1 MPKIHQIVWLDDAKA
16 DFAFWIKTDKLIVK
30 RIESLIDSIESTPES
45 GIGKP
50 EGLKHK
56 FSGYWS
62 RRINLEHRL
71 IYKVLHDKK
80 QVLIVSCKG
89 HYSNNQNLS

>member
-1 MPKIHQIVWLDDAKA
+1 MLKAYKIIWEDKAKV
-16 DFAFWIKTDKLIVK
+16 DFAFWIKTDKQIVK
-30 RIESLIDSIESTPES
+30 RIESLIDSIASSPEF

-50 EGLKHK
+50 EKLRHK

-71 IYKVLHDKK
+71 IYKVLDDKK
-80 QVLIVSCKG
+80 QVWIVSCKE
-89 HYSNNQNLS
+89 HYKN

>member
-1 MPKIHQIVWLDDAKA
+1 MLKVYQIIWEDDAKA
-16 DFAFWIKTDKLIVK
+16 EFAFWLKTDKLIVK
-30 RIESLIDSIESTPES
+30 RIESLIDSIASSPEF

-50 EGLKHK
+50 ERLKHK

-80 QVLIVSCKG
+80 QVRIVSCKG
-89 HYSNNQNLS
+89 HYSNT

>member
-1 MPKIHQIVWLDDAKA
+1 MLKIYQIIWDDEATA

-30 RIESLIDSIESTPES
+30 RIELLIDSIARTPEF

-50 EGLKHK
+50 EKLKHK
-56 FSGYWS
+56 LTGYWS
-62 RRINLEHRL
+62 RRINLEHRI

-80 QVLIVSCKG
+80 QAWVVSCKG
-89 HYSNNQNLS
+89 HYRNN

>member
-1 MPKIHQIVWLDDAKA
+1 MLKVYQIIWEDDAKA
-16 DFAFWIKTDKLIVK
+16 DFAFWIKTDKLLIK
-30 RIESLIDSIESTPES
+30 RIESLTDSIASKPES

-50 EGLKHK
+50 EKLKYK

-71 IYKVLHDKK
+71 IYKVLDDKK
-80 QVLIVSCKG
+80 PVQIVSCKG
-89 HYSNNQNLS
+89 HYSNT

>member
-1 MPKIHQIVWLDDAKA
+1 MLKIYQVIWLDEARV
-16 DFAFWIKTDKLIVK
+16 DFTFWIKNDKLIVK
-30 RIESLIDSIESTPES
+30 RIEALINSIESNPEF

-50 EGLKHK
+50 EKLRHK

-71 IYKVLHDKK
+71 IYKVLSDKK
-80 QVLIVSCKG
+80 QVWIVSCKG
-89 HYSNNQNLS
+89 HYRQS

>member
-1 MPKIHQIVWLDDAKA
+1 MLKVYQIIWEDDAKA
-16 DFAFWIKTDKLIVK
+16 DFAFWIKTDKLLIK
-30 RIESLIDSIESTPES
+30 RIESLTDSIASNPES

-50 EGLKHK
+50 EKLKYK

-80 QVLIVSCKG
+80 PVQISKL
-89 HYSNNQNLS
+89 

>member
-1 MPKIHQIVWLDDAKA
+1 MYQIIWNDGAKT
-16 DFAFWIKTDKLIVK
+16 DFAFWRKHDKLIVN
-30 RIESLIDSIESTPES
+30 RINSLIDSITCDPES

-50 EGLKHK
+50 EKLKHK

-71 IYKVLHDKK
+71 IYKVLHDKR
-80 QVLIVSCKG
+80 QIWIVGCKG
-89 HYSNNQNLS
+89 HYNNTNS

>member
-1 MPKIHQIVWLDDAKA
+1 MFKTYQIIWLDEAKI
-16 DFAFWIKTDKLIVK
+16 DFAFWIKTDKSIVK
-30 RIESLIDSIESTPES
+30 RIELLIDSISNTPEF

-50 EGLKHK
+50 EKLKHK

-71 IYKVLHDKK
+71 IYKVLYDKK
-80 QVLIVSCKG
+80 QALIISCKD
-89 HYSNNQNLS
+89 HYK

>member
-1 MPKIHQIVWLDDAKA
+1 MHKIYQIIWEDEARG
-16 DFAFWIKTDKLIVK
+16 DFAFWIKTDKLIIK
-30 RIESLIDSIESTPES
+30 RIELLIDSIASTPES

-50 EGLKHK
+50 EKLKYK
-56 FSGYWS
+56 FTGYWS

-80 QVLIVSCKG
+80 QVWVLSCKG
-89 HYSNNQNLS
+89 HYSNN